1 LSVEWLL
8 LLLPLAAISGWMG
21 GRNWS
26 SKKGDRSQKKISR
39 KYIVGL
45 NYLLN
50 EQPDKAIDTFIQLLE
65 VDSETVETHLALG
78 SLFRRRGE
86 VDRALRLHQ
95 NIIARPVLAG
105 ELRQLAM
112 FELGLD
118 YLSAGVLDRAEHIFD
133 DLKDVPQH
141 NISSLR
147 QLLSIYQAIK
157 DWQRAITTAQ
167 QLYRLSGD
175 NLTVECGHF
184 YCELA
189 DQQLNEG
196 NISSALSHLKNAQ
209 RIDNKSVR
217 SSLMQADL
225 AIKNKHWKDAIR
237 FYKKMLKQDIHFF
250 SETLSGLVQSYEA
263 LNDQRGLQKLLQQ
276 ASDSGAG
283 TKVMLVA
290 ATRLRLVDGD
300 LAAANYISLHLKQSP
315 SMRGLQTLIEL
326 HLIHSSEKARESLQ
340 LLQQIVASLLES
352 KPSHRCESCG
362 FECKQLYWNCPSCKN
377 WGVIKPILGIE
388 EN

>member
-1 LSVEWLL
+1 MSIEWIL
-8 LLLPLAAISGWMG
+8 LLLPIAALSGWLA

-26 SKKGDRSQKKISR
+26 ANKGDKSQRNLSR

-133 DLKDVPQH
+133 DLKAEPQH

-157 DWQRAITTAQ
+157 DWQRAINTAQ

-189 DQQLNEG
+189 EAALLEG
-196 NISSALSHLKNAQ
+196 KTSKALASLKNAQ
-209 RIDNKSVR
+209 RIDNTSVR
-217 SSLMQADL
+217 ASLMQASIALNDQR
-225 AIKNKHWKDAIR
+225 WKDAVKY
-237 FYKKMLKQDIHFF
+237 YKKLLKQDNHFF
-250 SETLSGLVQSYEA
+250 SEALAGLEQAFEA
-263 LNDQRGLQKLLQQ
+263 LNDQKGLKKLLIE
-276 ASDSGAG
+276 ATNNGSG
-283 TKVMLVA
+283 TKVML
-290 ATRLRLVDGD
+290 
-300 LAAANYISLHLKQSP
+300 AAANKVRLVEGDRAAAEYISLHLRESP

-326 HLIHSSEKARESLQ
+326 HLVHSNETARESLQ
-340 LLQQIVASLLES
+340 LLQEVVDSLLES

-362 FECKQLYWNCPSCKN
+362 FECKQLYWNCPGCKS
-377 WGVIKPILGIE
+377 WGLVKPILGIE
-388 EN
+388 GD

>member
-1 LSVEWLL
+1 MSIEWLF
-8 LLLPLAAISGWMG
+8 LLLPIAALSGWLA
-21 GRNWS
+21 GRGWS
-26 SKKGDRSQKKISR
+26 TKRSSSNQQKLSR

-118 YLSAGVLDRAEHIFD
+118 YLSAGMLDRAEHIFD

-147 QLLSIYQAIK
+147 QLLNIYQSTK
-157 DWQRAITTAQ
+157 EWQKAITTSQ

-189 DQQLNEG
+189 DEANNEG
-196 NISSALSHLKNAQ
+196 NLSNALNYLKKAQ
-209 RIDNKSVR
+209 RIDNQSVR
-217 SSLMQADL
+217 ASLLQADL
-225 AIKNKHWKDAIR
+225 ALKNLRWKDAIG
-237 FYKKMLKQDIHFF
+237 FYKKLFRQDIHFF
-250 SETLSGLVQSYEA
+250 SEA
-263 LNDQRGLQKLLQQ
+263 LNGLIKSFDAINDQQGLKKLLVE
-276 ASDSGAG
+276 ATDNGAG
-283 TKVMLVA
+283 ATVMLE
-290 ATRLRLVDGD
+290 
-300 LAAANYISLHLKQSP
+300 AANRIRMVKGDKEAAEYISLHLREFP
-315 SMRGLQTLIEL
+315 SIRGLRTLIEL
-326 HLIHSSEKARESLQ
+326 HLLHSSEKAKESLQ
-340 LLQQIVASLLES
+340 LLQQVVDRLLAT
-352 KPSHRCESCG
+352 KPSHRCDNCG
-362 FECKQLYWNCPSCKN
+362 FESKQLYWHCPSCKN
-377 WGVIKPILGIE
+377 WGTIKPILGIE
-388 EN
+388 GE

>member
-1 LSVEWLL
+1 
-8 LLLPLAAISGWMG
+8 LLPIAALSGWLA

-26 SKKGDRSQKKISR
+26 ANKGDKSQRNLSR

-133 DLKDVPQH
+133 DLKAEPQH

-157 DWQRAITTAQ
+157 DWQRAINTAQ

-189 DQQLNEG
+189 EAALLEG
-196 NISSALSHLKNAQ
+196 KTSKALASLKNAQ
-209 RIDNKSVR
+209 RIDNTSVR
-217 SSLMQADL
+217 ASLMQASIALNDQR
-225 AIKNKHWKDAIR
+225 WKDAVKY
-237 FYKKMLKQDIHFF
+237 YKKLLKQDNHFF
-250 SETLSGLVQSYEA
+250 SEALAGLEQAFEA
-263 LNDQRGLQKLLQQ
+263 LNDQKGLKKLLIE
-276 ASDSGAG
+276 ATNNGSG
-283 TKVMLVA
+283 TKVML
-290 ATRLRLVDGD
+290 
-300 LAAANYISLHLKQSP
+300 AAANKVRLVEGDRAAAEYISLHLRESP

-326 HLIHSSEKARESLQ
+326 HLIHSNETARESLQ
-340 LLQQIVASLLES
+340 LLQEVVDSLLES

-362 FECKQLYWNCPSCKN
+362 FECKQLYWNCPGCKS
-377 WGVIKPILGIE
+377 WGLVKPILGIE
-388 EN
+388 GD

>member
-1 LSVEWLL
+1 MSIEWLL
-8 LLLPLAAISGWMG
+8 LLLPAAVISGWIA
-21 GRNWS
+21 GRNYT
-26 SKKGDRSQKKISR
+26 SKKGDKGQQKLSR

-118 YLSAGVLDRAEHIFD
+118 YFSAGVLDRAEHIFD

-175 NLTVECGHF
+175 DLTVECGHF
-184 YCELA
+184 YCEIAEQAIAENNPSL
-189 DQQLNEG
+189 
-196 NISSALSHLKNAQ
+196 ALSSLKNAQ

-217 SSLMQADL
+217 ASLMQASL
-225 AIKNKHWKDAIR
+225 AIENQQWKEAIR
-237 FYKKMLKQDIHFF
+237 FYKKLLKQDIHFF
-250 SETLSGLVQSYEA
+250 SEGLIGLEKSYQA
-263 LNDQRGLQKLLQQ
+263 MNDSKGLQALLIE
-276 ASDSGAG
+276 ASDNGAG
-283 TKVMLVA
+283 TKVMLA
-290 ATRLRLVDGD
+290 AASKLRLVDGD
-300 LAAANYISLHLKQSP
+300 KAAAEYISLHLRESP

-326 HLIHSSEKARESLQ
+326 HLIHSNEKARESLQ
-340 LLQQIVASLLES
+340 LLQEVVDSLLAS
-352 KPSHRCESCG
+352 KPSHRCDSCG
-362 FECKQLYWNCPSCKN
+362 FECKQLYWNCPGCKN
-377 WGVIKPILGIE
+377 WGVVKPILGIE
-388 EN
+388 GD